1 MADAVAKP
9 PRVPRRR
16 TGGPAR
22 RLPYLLIAPAGLLM
36 LGFIAYPMLSVL
48 YYSLQNYNVTKPWRN
63 GYAGFD
69 NFTRIFTDDPQ
80 FWDTPRLQ
88 RQMGRR
94 RGAAAAR
101 ARPRAGPAGQPDL
114 RRPRPRPRPGLLALG
129 GVRGADHHHL
139 DAALQPLDRHQPL
152 SRGRGHRQYGT
163 SLLSDTGTV
172 FWAAVVAEL
181 WRGVPFFAILILAD
195 LQSIPKDLYEAA
207 SVDGAGRVRRFFH
220 ITLPHLKDAII
231 LSTLLRGVWEFN
243 NVDLLYTLTGGGPA
257 GQTTTLPLYVA
268 NTGIHDHDFGYASAL
283 TTVAFV
289 ILLFCSILYLRLSKF
304 GGEASD
310 HRTRRAGPRPAPAR
324 RPAAGPPAGSAGAGS
339 TRACRAGR
347 SICRW
352 ACTWCSRSSPSTGC
366 CCSRCARP
374 ARPRWCPGRSPAS
387 TSRRSGTSAASGSS
401 SRTA

>member
-1 MADAVAKP
+1 MADAVAKQ

-16 TGGPAR
+16 TGGSAR

-63 GYAGFD
+63 GFAGLD

-80 FWDTPRLQ
+80 FWDTLAFSGTWVVTEVLLQ
-88 RQMGRR
+88 LVLGLALALLVNQTFIGR
-94 RGAAAAR
+94 GIAR
-101 ARPRAGPAGQPDL
+101 ALVFSPWAVSGVLTTTIWMLLYNPSTGISRYLADAGIG
-114 RRPRPRPRPGLLALG
+114 
-129 GVRGADHHHL
+129 
-139 DAALQPLDRHQPL
+139 
-152 SRGRGHRQYGT
+152 SYGT
-163 SLLSDTGTV
+163 SVLSDPDTV
-172 FWAAVVAEL
+172 FWAAVLAEL

-207 SVDGAGRVRRFFH
+207 SVDGAGRARQFFH

-268 NTGIHDHDFGYASAL
+268 NTGIDGHDFGYASAL
-283 TTVAFV
+283 TIVAFV

-304 GGEASD
+304 GGD
-310 HRTRRAGPRPAPAR
+310 NK
-324 RPAAGPPAGSAGAGS
+324 
-339 TRACRAGR
+339 
-347 SICRW
+347 
-352 ACTWCSRSSPSTGC
+352 
-366 CCSRCARP
+366 
-374 ARPRWCPGRSPAS
+374 
-387 TSRRSGTSAASGSS
+387 
-401 SRTA
+401 